1 MRKNQPEDIFE
12 NGLMKKGLIIRHLC
26 LPNQTKDSEKIID
39 WIYENLGNETYL
51 SLMSQ
56 YTPFG
61 KIDGMPEL
69 SRKITA
75 REYDAVVQ
83 TALDLGIERLF
94 LQERESGS
102 TEYIPKWDF

>member
-1 MRKNQPEDIFE
+1 
-12 NGLMKKGLIIRHLC
+12 
-26 LPNQTKDSEKIID
+26 
-39 WIYENLGNETYL
+39 
-51 SLMSQ
+51 MSQ

-75 REYDAVVQ
+75 REYDSAVQ

-94 LQERESGS
+94 LQERKSGS
-102 TEYIPKWDF
+102 TEYIPQWDF